1 MDDANEQ
8 ARQDPAVRQSLE
20 VISRRWGIGQE
31 DLLRWSFIPRE
42 VLGLLEIK
50 RQASLE
56 RKLAGRDIR
65 RLRQLQTRRPEVHG
79 EVPILRGQELRAH
92 KARLVGLKL
101 RTRQGVRAHLA
112 SGDLGTGRDRL
123 VRASSA
129 SPSRLTFSQHLSSRL
144 PFSMSGMFTW
154 VMRNVLDLDLLE
166 TSDVARLLHLTPAA
180 IRAMVRRGR
189 LPVAVRT
196 PRGARLFRRADVL
209 AVAAGRRQAG
219 SARA

>member
-20 VISRRWGIGQE
+20 VISRRWGSGQE

-92 KARLVGLKL
+92 KHDWWALNFGLDK
-101 RTRQGVRAHLA
+101 A
-112 SGDLGTGRDRL
+112 SGHI
-123 VRASSA
+123 
-129 SPSRLTFSQHLSSRL
+129 SRQEIWGQAEIGLC
-144 PFSMSGMFTW
+144 G
-154 VMRNVLDLDLLE
+154 
-166 TSDVARLLHLTPAA
+166 LHRPHQ
-180 IRAMVRRGR
+180 V
-189 LPVAVRT
+189 V
-196 PRGARLFRRADVL
+196 
-209 AVAAGRRQAG
+209 
-219 SARA
+219 